1 MLDRVVE
8 LAGSKPDPH
17 PIGLL
22 TTENRDT
29 YAEVRRWTCLLLC
42 GREHGVLTQRART
55 PDHVR
60 W

>member
-1 MLDRVVE
+1 MRLFRILDRVVE

-29 YAEVRRWTCLLLC
+29 YAEVSRLACLLF
-42 GREHGVLTQRART
+42 
-55 PDHVR
+55 
-60 W
+60 